1 MSLEHE
7 LRRLYERAQDAP
19 WPGERDAYGR
29 FLRRKARRGRTMA
42 AAVALALLLV
52 VGVVGVAPRILPRQ
66 DDIRPITPRGNVV
79 QVPDAGFQL
88 VVPRNW
94 TVSRRLTRRA
104 SRSVGTA
111 PPSVVGGQEQVLQ
124 AMRQILAELQPITNT
139 MPVSGARI
147 PAETR
152 LLLGTGGSGRT
163 AWELWIEPLGSE
175 GPGIGLHFPWRQQ
188 QRPSTGVGWEPLSG
202 YALQRTATQTSASC
216 LSWAPRSKAVLVSG
230 VARDDVVAV
239 QIQLWGRAPCTW
251 PPSEPTSRSHWSPS
265 PPPPL
270 PAGTKLHRIVAY
282 DASGRQISKESSN
295 HGREALCRQSHAREP
310 VQPLGVVGSQAG
322 GADRGRT
329 RSGSSAAQASAYAA
343 PPEWPMTANC
353 SMPSASATPAT
364 SAATDARSR
373 PGRALIRRS
382 RAGRT
387 TPSGCRGGR
396 RPGTGARA
404 ARQRSACRGART
416 PPGGPWHRRP
426 RRRTRAACARRPPQG
441 RSASPPAEHTE

>member
-19 WPGERDAYGR
+19 WPGEQDAYGR

-94 TVSRRLTRRA
+94 TVSRRLTRQA
-104 SRSVGTA
+104 SRSAGTA
-111 PPSVVGGQEQVLQ
+111 PPSVVGVVLSPRSARLAGATITVTSGSRGTNAPWRSRRPDGRSYLLRQPPGMPGPGQFAVEWPSYCGDPTFSSCAQRPRARVALITGKARPNDAGGQEQVLQ
-124 AMRQILAELQPITNT
+124 AMQQILAELQPITNT

-152 LLLGTGGSGRT
+152 LLLGTGSSGRT

-175 GPGIGLHFPWRQQ
+175 GPGIGLHFPWRQR
-188 QRPSTGVGWEPLSG
+188 QRPSTGIGWEPLPG

-216 LSWAPRSKAVLVSG
+216 LSWAPRSKAVLISG
-230 VARDDVVAV
+230 VAREDVAGV
-239 QIQLWGRAPCTW
+239 QIQLWGRAPLHLATFGADK
-251 PPSEPTSRSHWSPS
+251 PVPLVAFAA
-265 PPPPL
+265 PPL

-295 HGREALCRQSHAREP
+295 YGREALCRH
-310 VQPLGVVGSQAG
+310 
-322 GADRGRT
+322 
-329 RSGSSAAQASAYAA
+329 SG
-343 PPEWPMTANC
+343 T
-353 SMPSASATPAT
+353 
-364 SAATDARSR
+364 
-373 PGRALIRRS
+373 
-382 RAGRT
+382 
-387 TPSGCRGGR
+387 
-396 RPGTGARA
+396 
-404 ARQRSACRGART
+404 
-416 PPGGPWHRRP
+416 
-426 RRRTRAACARRPPQG
+426 
-441 RSASPPAEHTE
+441 